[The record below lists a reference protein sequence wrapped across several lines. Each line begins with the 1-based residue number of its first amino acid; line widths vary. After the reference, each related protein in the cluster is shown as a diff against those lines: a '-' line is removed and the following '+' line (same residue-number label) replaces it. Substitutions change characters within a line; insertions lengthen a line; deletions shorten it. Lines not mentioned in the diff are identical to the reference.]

1 MKTIQIEI
9 ESAKRSISNAI
20 AELKRLYN
28 DNETSLREMFEI
40 AEYAKLLDITDF
52 TETITG
58 H

>member
-9 ESAKRSISNAI
+9 ESAKRNIQNAI
-20 AELKRLYN
+20 AELKKLYN
-28 DNETSLREMFEI
+28 DRETSLREMFEI